1 MGLPTFFPVAA
12 FLQADAR
19 LRAVESAMVMEKR
32 ILRYGAVSF
41 GLLFNLK
48 RYIGLKNDCEVKNS
62 TVRNVKMLMSD
73 WSEQQNQ
80 SFNRWGCYKKREQRR
95 QENGWK

>member
-1 MGLPTFFPVAA
+1 MGLPTFFPVGA

-41 GLLFNLK
+41 GLLFKLK

-62 TVRNVKMLMSD
+62 TVRNVKILMSD

-80 SFNRWGCYKKREQRR
+80 WFNRRGCYKKREQR